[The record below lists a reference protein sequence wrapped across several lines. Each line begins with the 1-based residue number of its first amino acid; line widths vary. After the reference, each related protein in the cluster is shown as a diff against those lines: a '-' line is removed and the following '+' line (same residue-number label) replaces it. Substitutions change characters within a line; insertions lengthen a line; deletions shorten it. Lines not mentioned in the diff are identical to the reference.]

1 MQHIILLI
9 FSIFSWS
16 LLPAHARDSA
26 PAVFY
31 PLPTLVQGK
40 TFIAQNLF
48 LGDEGGLW
56 IHDVH
61 GNVMFFDGQTMLPK
75 QGSLFRDKQQQLAY
89 AQGRFWTFIDN
100 ELYQT
105 RPGSES
111 ELVLSLTPGVSIE
124 KIGASNGYIWL
135 SDGAYFYTYHLQTK
149 QLKIYSLAKLYQLN
163 QASQVE
169 INDAELVHYKWVLAT
184 NVGTYISEAQAFSHI
199 RPSGKNPVQT
209 LYFSPQKNH
218 LLVGTHK
225 GALLID
231 IFHSEYPL
239 KKIGDGQVFAIIEA
253 EGEYWIGS
261 DKGLF
266 VYSLATEKTTQLISN
281 GQGPYGLPE
290 GRIYALANDQH
301 GGIWIATHQGI
312 RYFSLFSQ
320 KFTRYLADDITHERL
335 NSKLKRLRPIPSS
348 NQYLMVTQDGLYL
361 FDGQQ
366 QGKKSLVYSGQIND
380 VLLLEDQLWIASEQ
394 GLILR
399 SFKQNRDQP
408 EPLPFILRHSPI
420 QHLTVDNEGRLWGV
434 SNNQLWSYHPDS
446 QHYTDFGHN
455 WLLDNKQ
462 DIAVTALYSS
472 REHGLLIGTRHGI
485 YTLRNGQI
493 TYDKRTA
500 NYGTNLGISETAT
513 GEVWFVSERGV
524 FRRLNDQLSLF
535 AVPLIDDNI
544 RLKCLVNSGQ
554 GMWLASSKGLTL
566 YHADGSIDK
575 HFGSPHGLINNEL
588 ESGVC
593 SASYTQEQILF
604 SSMFGLLAIQT
615 TPLANAEPPH
625 SSLIFSQVSINYQP
639 IQIGG
644 ATLVPLHVAY
654 GQAISFQFGALPDAR
669 GQALEFSLNNDPWQR
684 FEGPQL
690 TLDHLLPGH
699 YTLSLRHIG
708 EERVDK
714 TLNFQVLKPWYFSN
728 WAIVGYASSLLLVGG
743 LLTGWRS
750 RVMDRVNQDL
760 KQQIA
765 DKTRQLQQQSKMLL
779 SHNLLLRKQIQI
791 RHLWLERW
799 QRQNQPLLKQLSV
812 QTHQHHSP
820 EMTALID
827 QLTEQ
832 IVQIGAFNSSGE
844 SMTISCSLSLVLET
858 VLHGWHSEFARANIK
873 IDYHPS
879 DLLPDVLVKQ
889 AGLDV
894 IFNALLSDALKRLY
908 AHQTLTIETI
918 EREGHVVVLIKDYG
932 SASGLLDKLMV
943 ISNGNVQFSL
953 DELVALSGGNLS
965 IHSSSERNLIE
976 LMWPQVISV
985 ESTPAALLSAKP
997 QSDSELEWLR
1007 KLNHIVAE
1015 RYADAEFTT
1024 SDIAKRMYLSER
1036 SLQRRMKYLTGK
1048 TFKEYLTEYRLEQAC
1063 SLLMSG
1069 EKVAQVAFLCGFND
1083 PSYFSQRFKHQY
1095 GLSPSQFAEE
1105 SQ

>member
-9 FSIFSWS
+9 FSIFSWNI
-16 LLPAHARDSA
+16 LPAYARDSA

-31 PLPTLVQGK
+31 PLPTLAQGK

-61 GNVMFFDGQTMLPK
+61 GKVMFFDGQTMLPK
-75 QGSLFRDKQQQLAY
+75 QGSLFRDKQQQLTY

-105 RPGSES
+105 RPGAES
-111 ELVLSLTPGVSIE
+111 ELVLSLTPGILIE

-135 SDGAYFYTYHLQTK
+135 SDGAHFYTYHLQTK

-163 QASQVE
+163 QASQVH
-169 INDAELVHYKWVLAT
+169 INDAELVQYKWVLAT

-209 LYFSPQKNH
+209 LYFSPPKNH

-281 GQGPYGLPE
+281 EQGPYGLPE

-301 GGIWIATHQGI
+301 GGIWIATDQGV

-320 KFTRYLADDITHERL
+320 KFTRYLADSITHERL

-348 NQYLMVTQDGLYL
+348 NQYLMITQDGLYL
-361 FDGQQ
+361 FDGEQ
-366 QGKKSLVYSGQIND
+366 QGKKLRVYSGVVND
-380 VLLLEDQLWIASEQ
+380 ALLLDDRLWIATEQ
-394 GLILR
+394 GLRLR
-399 SFKQNRDQP
+399 SFKQHRDLSNL
-408 EPLPFILRHSPI
+408 LPFILRHSSI
-420 QHLTVDNEGRLWGV
+420 QHLTIDNEGRLWGV

-462 DIAVTALYSS
+462 DLAVTALYSS
-472 REHGLLIGTRHGI
+472 REHGLLIGTRHGV
-485 YTLRNGQI
+485 YVLKNSQI

-500 NYGTNLGISETAT
+500 DYGTNLAITETAT

-524 FRRLNDQLSLF
+524 FRRLVDQLSLF
-535 AVPLIDDNI
+535 TVPLIEENI
-544 RLKCLVNSGQ
+544 RLKCIVSSPQ
-554 GMWLASSKGLTL
+554 GIWLASSKGLTL
-566 YHADGSIDK
+566 YHDEGSINK
-575 HFGSPHGLINNEL
+575 HFGSPHGLVNNEL

-593 SASYTQEQILF
+593 SASYTQGQILF

-615 TPLANAEPPH
+615 TSLANAEPPH
-625 SSLIFSQVSINYQP
+625 SSLIFSQVSVNYQP

-644 ATLVPLHVAY
+644 ANLSPLRVTY

-669 GQALEFSLNNDPWQR
+669 GQALEFSLNHEPWQR

-690 TLDHLLPGH
+690 TLNHLLPGH

-708 EERVDK
+708 EDRVDQ
-714 TLNFQVLKPWYFSN
+714 TLNFQVLKPWYFSY
-728 WAIVGYASSLLLVGG
+728 WAMAGYVASVLLAGG

-750 RVMDRVNQDL
+750 RVMDRVNQEL

-799 QRQNQPLLKQLSV
+799 QSQNQQLLKQLAV
-812 QTHQHHSP
+812 QTHPHHSS
-820 EMTALID
+820 EMSLLIE
-827 QLTEQ
+827 QLTDQ
-832 IVQIGAFNSSGE
+832 IVQISAFNSSGE

-858 VLHGWHSEFARANIK
+858 VLHSWHGEFERANVK
-873 IDYHPS
+873 IDYQPS
-879 DLLPDVLVKQ
+879 DILPDVLVKQ

-908 AHQTLTIETI
+908 AHQTLIIETI
-918 EREGHVVVLIKDYG
+918 EREGHVVVIIKDYG
-932 SASGLLDKLMV
+932 STSVLLDKLMV
-943 ISNGNVQFSL
+943 ISNGNVQFPL
-953 DELVALSGGNLS
+953 NELVALSGGNLS

-976 LMWPQVISV
+976 LMWPQVIPI
-985 ESTPAALLSAKP
+985 ESAQTSELSSKL
-997 QSDSELEWLR
+997 QSNNELEWLR
-1007 KLNHIVAE
+1007 KLNYVVAE
-1015 RYADAEFTT
+1015 CYADPEFTT
-1024 SDIAKRMYLSER
+1024 SDIAKKMYLSER
-1036 SLQRRMKYLTGK
+1036 SLQRRMKSLTGK

-1069 EKVAQVAFLCGFND
+1069 GKVSQVAFLCGFND